1 MQEALVQHYLNR
13 AVDLFDAMILL
24 QDDQAFRNSSA
35 LLAIHSAI
43 SYSDA
48 LRAGLGDEKL
58 AADGHDKA
66 ADTLQ
71 ALVARYP
78 QHRSGVSHLRFLLSK
93 KNVVAYS
100 AKRMEHSDYESLFTR
115 AGRFAKW
122 ADATARELK
131 IAGWKYEDR

>member
-13 AVDLFDAMILL
+13 AVDMFDAMVLL
-24 QDDQAFRNSSA
+24 YGDKAFRNSSA

-48 LRAGLGDEKL
+48 LRAGLGDENL
-58 AADGHDKA
+58 SGDGHDKA

-71 ALVARYP
+71 AMLARYP
-78 QHRSGVSHLRFLLSK
+78 QHESGVSHLRFLLSR

-100 AKRMEHSDYESLFTR
+100 ANAWSIATMKRSSR
-115 AGRFAKW
+115 ALGDLQNGLTLRLG
-122 ADATARELK
+122 T
-131 IAGWKYEDR
+131 

>member
-1 MQEALVQHYLNR
+1 MQETLVQLYLNR
-13 AVDLFDAMILL
+13 AEDMFDAMILL
-24 QDDQAFRNSSA
+24 YGDQAFRNSSA

-78 QHRSGVSHLRFLLSK
+78 QHGSGVSHLRFLLSR

-100 AKRMEHSDYESLFTR
+100 AKRMEHSDYEALFTR
-115 AGRFAKW
+115 AGRFAKM
-122 ADATARELK
+122 
-131 IAGWKYEDR
+131 G

>member
-1 MQEALVQHYLNR
+1 M
-13 AVDLFDAMILL
+13 FDAMVLL
-24 QDDQAFRNSSA
+24 QEDRAYRNSSA

-48 LRAGLGDEKL
+48 LRAGLGDERL
-58 AADGHDKA
+58 ASDGHDRA
-66 ADTLQ
+66 ADALQ
-71 ALVARYP
+71 NLIGARYP
-78 QHRSGVSHLRFLLSK
+78 HGGSGVSHLRFLLSR

-122 ADATARELK
+122 ADTAARELK
-131 IAGWKYEDR
+131 IMGWKYEDR